1 MNRNDDIDRTVPP
14 DENYYSGEY
23 NSRNNLDR
31 DIIDN
36 QKPNYQQPQ
45 MNEPGF
51 NPADMY
57 NTDSFGNENP
67 APARNYQNN
76 FNNQK
81 KDRPA
86 NPPKKKGK
94 KKKPKA
100 VQIILA
106 VILALAV
113 GITALAMPILSKITY
128 DDKKANEY
136 VNESDLKSSSSV
148 TNILLLGVDARADE
162 ESNTSRSDSMM
173 VVSLDSKNHCI
184 KLVSFLR
191 DTWVYIP
198 CADKNQRLN
207 AACSLG
213 GYQGVAD
220 TIEYNFGIKI
230 DGYVVTD
237 FEMFKV
243 MVDSIGGVEVD
254 VTEKEANEVTNH
266 QKRYDHVTLEA
277 GKHTLTGE
285 QALAYCRIRKIDTDW
300 KRTER
305 QRTVMQE
312 ILKGILHSGPI
323 TDYKMA
329 KDVAPYIKTNLSKM
343 QIVKAGFRGISS
355 ISGGFEQTHLP
366 FDNTWEY
373 SKKGGPSVITI
384 DKDANKDKLIEYLYG
399 NE

>member
-14 DENYYSGEY
+14 EENYYSEDY
-23 NSRNNLDR
+23 NRRPERNR

-36 QKPNYQQPQ
+36 QNKYINYQQ
-45 MNEPGF
+45 NEAGF
-51 NPADMY
+51 NPVERY
-57 NTDSFGNENP
+57 NDFNNRQAE
-67 APARNYQNN
+67 QNRYTQSERPD
-76 FNNQK
+76 NQK
-81 KDRPA
+81 KNKSKR
-86 NPPKKKGK
+86 
-94 KKKPKA
+94 KKPKIL
-100 VQIILA
+100 QIIIA
-106 VILALAV
+106 VVLALAV
-113 GITALAMPILSKITY
+113 GITALAMPILNKIKY

-136 VNESDLKSSSSV
+136 VSKSELVSDSSI

-162 ESNTSRSDSMM
+162 EGETSRSDSMM
-173 VVSLDSKNHCI
+173 LVSLDSKHNCI

-237 FEMFKV
+237 FEMFKI

-277 GKHTLTGE
+277 GKQTLTGE

-312 ILKGILHSGPI
+312 ILNGVLHSGPI

-329 KDVAPYIKTNLSKM
+329 KDVAPYIETNLSKM
-343 QIVKAGFRGISS
+343 QIVKAGMRGISC
-355 ISGGFEQTHLP
+355 ISGGFNQTHLP
-366 FDNTWEY
+366 FDDTWEY
-373 SKKGGPSVITI
+373 TKKSGASVISI
-384 DKDANKDKLIEYLYG
+384 DKDANKDKLIDYIY
-399 NE
+399 NS

>member
-14 DENYYSGEY
+14 EENYYSGEY
-23 NSRNNLDR
+23 NHRPERSR

-36 QKPNYQQPQ
+36 QNKNYQQ
-45 MNEPGF
+45 NEAGF
-51 NPADMY
+51 NPVERY
-57 NTDSFGNENP
+57 NDFNSSTPVQSEYTQRKRPDS
-67 APARNYQNN
+67 
-76 FNNQK
+76 
-81 KDRPA
+81 
-86 NPPKKKGK
+86 PKKNKNK
-94 KKKPKA
+94 KKKPKILQIFIA
-100 VQIILA
+100 V
-106 VILALAV
+106 VLALAV
-113 GITALAMPILSKITY
+113 GITALAMPILNKINY

-136 VNESDLKSSSSV
+136 ISKSELVSDSSV

-162 ESNTSRSDSMM
+162 ESETSRSDSMM
-173 VVSLDSKNHCI
+173 LVSLDSKHNCI

-254 VTEKEANEVTNH
+254 VTEKEAKEVTNH

-277 GKHTLTGE
+277 GRQTLTGE

-312 ILKGILHSGPI
+312 ILNGILHSGPI

-329 KDVAPYIKTNLSKM
+329 KDVAPYIETNLSKM
-343 QIVKAGFRGISS
+343 QIVKAGMRGISC
-355 ISGGFEQTHLP
+355 ISGGFNQTHLP
-366 FDNTWEY
+366 FDDTWEY
-373 SKKGGPSVITI
+373 AKKSGASVISI
-384 DKDANKDKLIEYLYG
+384 DKDANKDKLIDYIY
-399 NE
+399 NS

>member
-76 FNNQK
+76 LNNQK

-173 VVSLDSKNHCI
+173 VVSLDSKNH
-184 KLVSFLR
+184 
-191 DTWVYIP
+191 
-198 CADKNQRLN
+198 
-207 AACSLG
+207 
-213 GYQGVAD
+213 
-220 TIEYNFGIKI
+220 
-230 DGYVVTD
+230 
-237 FEMFKV
+237 
-243 MVDSIGGVEVD
+243 
-254 VTEKEANEVTNH
+254 
-266 QKRYDHVTLEA
+266 
-277 GKHTLTGE
+277 
-285 QALAYCRIRKIDTDW
+285 
-300 KRTER
+300 
-305 QRTVMQE
+305 
-312 ILKGILHSGPI
+312 
-323 TDYKMA
+323 
-329 KDVAPYIKTNLSKM
+329 
-343 QIVKAGFRGISS
+343 
-355 ISGGFEQTHLP
+355 
-366 FDNTWEY
+366 
-373 SKKGGPSVITI
+373 
-384 DKDANKDKLIEYLYG
+384 
-399 NE
+399 

>member
-51 NPADMY
+51 NPADMF

-106 VILALAV
+106 VILTLAV

-148 TNILLLGVDARADE
+148 TNILLLGVDA
-162 ESNTSRSDSMM
+162 
-173 VVSLDSKNHCI
+173 
-184 KLVSFLR
+184 
-191 DTWVYIP
+191 
-198 CADKNQRLN
+198 
-207 AACSLG
+207 
-213 GYQGVAD
+213 
-220 TIEYNFGIKI
+220 
-230 DGYVVTD
+230 
-237 FEMFKV
+237 
-243 MVDSIGGVEVD
+243 
-254 VTEKEANEVTNH
+254 
-266 QKRYDHVTLEA
+266 
-277 GKHTLTGE
+277 
-285 QALAYCRIRKIDTDW
+285 
-300 KRTER
+300 
-305 QRTVMQE
+305 
-312 ILKGILHSGPI
+312 
-323 TDYKMA
+323 
-329 KDVAPYIKTNLSKM
+329 
-343 QIVKAGFRGISS
+343 
-355 ISGGFEQTHLP
+355 
-366 FDNTWEY
+366 
-373 SKKGGPSVITI
+373 
-384 DKDANKDKLIEYLYG
+384 
-399 NE
+399 

>member
-23 NSRNNLDR
+23 YKKNTNHTR
-31 DIIDN
+31 DVIDN
-36 QKPNYQQPQ
+36 QQPDFQ
-45 MNEPGF
+45 PRQENEPGF
-51 NPADMY
+51 NPADFY
-57 NTDSFGNENP
+57 NTFSTDEPPHDKDIPS
-67 APARNYQNN
+67 RS
-76 FNNQK
+76 NNQPK
-81 KDRPA
+81 RNSSK
-86 NPPKKKGK
+86 PPKKPNK
-94 KKKPKA
+94 KKKPKIL
-100 VQIILA
+100 QIILA
-106 VILALAV
+106 VVLALAV
-113 GITALAMPILSKITY
+113 GVSALAMPILNKITY
-128 DDKKANEY
+128 DDKKSNEY
-136 VNESDLKSSSSV
+136 INASELKSDSSV

-162 ESNTSRSDSMM
+162 ESETSRSDSMM
-173 VVSLDSKNHCI
+173 LVSLDSKNHCI
-184 KLVSFLR
+184 KLISFLR

-254 VTEKEANEVTNH
+254 VTEKEAKEVTGH

-277 GKHTLTGE
+277 GKQTLTGE

-329 KDVAPYIKTNLSKM
+329 KDVAPYIETNLSKM
-343 QIVKAGFRGISS
+343 QIIKAGFRGISC

-366 FDNTWEY
+366 FDDTWDY
-373 SKKGGPSVITI
+373 AKKGGASVISI
-384 DKDANKDKLIEYLYG
+384 DKDANKDKLINYIY

>member
-1 MNRNDDIDRTVPP
+1 MNRNEDIDRTVPP
-14 DENYYSGEY
+14 EENYYSEGY
-23 NSRNNLDR
+23 SSKNNSTR

-36 QKPNYQQPQ
+36 QQHN
-45 MNEPGF
+45 NSVNDSGGTGF
-51 NPADMY
+51 NPVDIY
-57 NTDSFGNENP
+57 
-67 APARNYQNN
+67 NN
-76 FNNQK
+76 FNSKQPGETKRTADTFNNSRPRK
-81 KDRPA
+81 KNEKRR
-86 NPPKKKGK
+86 KKS
-94 KKKPKA
+94 KPK
-100 VQIILA
+100 VFQIIIALLLTLA
-106 VILALAV
+106 I
-113 GITALAMPILSKITY
+113 GTSALAMPVLNKITY
-128 DDKKANEY
+128 DDKKTNEF
-136 VNESDLKSSSSV
+136 VKESELASSSSV

-162 ESNTSRSDSMM
+162 ESSSSRSDSMM
-173 VVSLDSKNHCI
+173 LVSLDSSNHKI

-243 MVDSIGGVEVD
+243 MVDSIGGVEVE
-254 VTEKEANEVTNH
+254 VTEKEAKEVTNH
-266 QKRYDHVTLEA
+266 QKRYDHVTLEE
-277 GKHTLTGE
+277 GRHTLTGE

-312 ILKGILHSGPI
+312 ILKGILHSGPV

-329 KDVAPYIKTNLSKM
+329 KDVAPYIETNLSKT
-343 QIVKAGFRGISS
+343 QIIKASFRAVNC

-366 FDNTWEY
+366 FDDTWQY
-373 SKKGGPSVITI
+373 AKKGGASVISI
-384 DKDANKDKLIEYLYG
+384 DKDENKEKLIDYLYK
-399 NE
+399 

>member
-1 MNRNDDIDRTVPP
+1 MSRNDDIDRTVPP
-14 DENYYSGEY
+14 DENYYAENFDY
-23 NSRNNLDR
+23 QKKPDR
-31 DIIDN
+31 DVIDN
-36 QKPNYQQPQ
+36 QQSFQNNYKPYEQD
-45 MNEPGF
+45 NEEGF
-51 NPADMY
+51 NPADIY
-57 NTDSFGNENP
+57 NFNSNRQPSAINNEN
-67 APARNYQNN
+67 R
-76 FNNQK
+76 K
-81 KDRPA
+81 TT
-86 NPPKKKGK
+86 PPNKPKGKNK
-94 KKKPKA
+94 KKKPK
-100 VQIILA
+100 VWQIILA
-106 VILALAV
+106 VLLALAV
-113 GITALAMPILSKITY
+113 GISALAMPVLNKITY

-136 VNESDLKSSSSV
+136 IAESELMRSSSV

-162 ESNTSRSDSMM
+162 ESETSRSDSMM
-173 VVSLDSKNHCI
+173 LVSLDSKNHCI

-198 CADKNQRLN
+198 AADKNQRLN
-207 AACSLG
+207 AACSLA
-213 GYQGVAD
+213 GYQGVVD

-254 VTEKEANEVTNH
+254 VTEKEAKEVTNH

-277 GKHTLTGE
+277 GKHMLTGE

-329 KDVAPYIKTNLSKM
+329 KDVAPYIETNLSKT
-343 QIVKAGFRGISS
+343 QIIKAAFRGISCV
-355 ISGGFEQTHLP
+355 SGGFEQTHLP
-366 FDNTWEY
+366 FDDTWEY
-373 SKKGGPSVITI
+373 SKKSGASVITI
-384 DKDANKDKLIEYLYG
+384 DKDANKDKLIEYIY